1 MQDIIVNFCYLRRI
15 LDLCKWCWHLLGW
28 HDFVIYWWQ
37 QHLCL
42 AQELEELKFTPH
54 LPCSSALSDSEDTQ
68 RRLDLSE
75 ATLYLVNL
83 SFLITGN
90 ESSYDFNQCVQR
102 WNLLSQANQLSLC
115 ICVFVQKFWHNL
127 KEKLIWNAALY
138 TFTQLEKKKKKG
150 WCLDGVFIKSRH
162 PSQQCWDTCLSI
174 SRLNLNYLESFKI
187 IDSR

>member
-1 MQDIIVNFCYLRRI
+1 MLTPP
-15 LDLCKWCWHLLGW
+15 LTLGW

-90 ESSYDFNQCVQR
+90 ESLYDFNQCVQR

-115 ICVFVQKFWHNL
+115 IPCLCTKVL
-127 KEKLIWNAALY
+127 
-138 TFTQLEKKKKKG
+138 TQLERKADLKCCFIHIYTLRKK
-150 WCLDGVFIKSRH
+150 
-162 PSQQCWDTCLSI
+162 
-174 SRLNLNYLESFKI
+174 
-187 IDSR
+187 ID